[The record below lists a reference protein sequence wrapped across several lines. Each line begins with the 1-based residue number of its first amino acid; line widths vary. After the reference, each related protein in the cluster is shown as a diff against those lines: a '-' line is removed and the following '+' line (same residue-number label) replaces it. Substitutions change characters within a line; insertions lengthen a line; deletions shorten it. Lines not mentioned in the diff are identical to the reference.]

1 MIANSRILIKL
12 TFQNQLNEK
21 SNYHFWLIFFLL
33 FASIAILKSWVVNKF
48 EASLNQNPDRKYDL
62 SYDDLSLSIIQGNI
76 ELTKVKISPLRDDS
90 ISTSI
95 NGSVEKA
102 TLEGV
107 RTLSYI
113 FSKELSIKN
122 LSFINPEFILVHKN
136 NPRTHRNNSKPF
148 QVLFQD
154 IISRGEIKNFS
165 LSGGKAILY
174 DQDTTQKVG
183 GFNDLEILAT
193 GLETD
198 SVQVGR
204 AIPFLLENLQISFQE
219 LDFNLS
225 ENETLY
231 LGSYDFDFGKEQMTF
246 SDLSLK
252 LNSDWKEIANSQ
264 PTQKEILEFDIGQLK
279 LDGLSTESRF
289 YDSLVIISQKVII
302 DSLDF
307 YISKNKNRP
316 EAEKVIK
323 KDFSYLLEALA
334 FPVGIDSL
342 LIQNSKITYSEI
354 GEGKSQAGK
363 ITLSDVNGLILNLT
377 SIDQIQKQKS
387 IDISI
392 SCLFDN
398 SGKLELKV
406 SENYFER
413 RWKADLVLSD
423 MDMRELN
430 QTVNHLAGIEIESG
444 ELQKL
449 HLYMEADSTSSN
461 NHFLMQYNNLKMNLL
476 DADDHKKG
484 FLSTVANLAIHK
496 QHQPGDKHFQ
506 ELTYSTTRDQY
517 KGPIN
522 LIWLSAKDGLLA
534 TIPTN
539 LAHKLMPQSKESKK
553 VQRLKRKA
561 ERKAANNN

>member
-1 MIANSRILIKL
+1 MKKL
-12 TFQNQLNEK
+12 LVIFG
-21 SNYHFWLIFFLL
+21 SIFFLL
-33 FASIAILKSWVVNKF
+33 FASTIILKSWVENKF
-48 EASLNQNPDRKYDL
+48 EANLNKNPERKYDL
-62 SYDDLSLSIIQGNI
+62 SYDDLGLSLIQGNI
-76 ELTKVKISPLRDDS
+76 KLSNVNITPLNIDSLT
-90 ISTSI
+90 TSI
-95 NGSVEKA
+95 NGTVEHAK
-102 TLEGV
+102 LEGISI
-107 RTLSYI
+107 LSYL

-122 LSFINPEFILVHKN
+122 LSFLNPEFILIHQDNPKSHSKN
-136 NPRTHRNNSKPF
+136 TKSF

-165 LSGGKAILY
+165 LSGGKATLY
-174 DQDTTQKVG
+174 NQDTTQKVG

-198 SVQVGR
+198 SIQVGR
-204 AIPFLLENLQISFQE
+204 AIPFLLENLKISFQE

-225 ENETLY
+225 ENETLT
-231 LGSYDFDFGKEQMTF
+231 LGSFDFNFQEGQMAF
-246 SDLSLK
+246 VDLSLK
-252 LNSDWKEIANSQ
+252 LNSDWKDFAKTQ
-264 PTQKEILEFDIGQLK
+264 PTQKEIMEFDIGNLM
-279 LDGLSTESRF
+279 LNGLSTESRF
-289 YDSLVIISQKVII
+289 YDSLMIISQSVEI

-307 YISKNKNRP
+307 YVSKDKNRP
-316 EAEKVIK
+316 EAEKELK

-334 FPVGIDSL
+334 FPVEIDSL
-342 LIQNSKITYSEI
+342 KINNSKITYSEI
-354 GEGKSQAGK
+354 GDGKSQAGK
-363 ITLSDVNGLILNLT
+363 ITLSEVNGLILNLT
-377 SIDQIQKQKS
+377 SIDQVQKEKS

-413 RWKADLVLSD
+413 KWIADLVLSD

-553 VQRLKRKA
+553 AQRLKRKA